1 MRDIS
6 ASPQPSGSAER
17 TPHAPQHR
25 TLNQQGPTYTS
36 QREIAYEA
44 DTSWMGD
51 TGRSLH
57 RTLTPDMDAFRD
69 PDPPVVESGSLVES
83 PSMTVGHGS
92 VYQSSISDLLS
103 RVCGSQMA
111 SEPVEELLAIYFA
124 WQEPQHMPVDEVL
137 FRRKYLKVPYA
148 DWHRRYEF
156 QPHGSVLLD
165 HAPACYTCSGI
176 ATPSII

>member
-1 MRDIS
+1 MRDV
-6 ASPQPSGSAER
+6 SPSLQPSGFAER

-25 TLNQQGPTYTS
+25 TPNRQGPTYTS
-36 QREIAYEA
+36 QREIAHEA

-51 TGRSLH
+51 TGRPLR
-57 RTLTPDMDAFRD
+57 RTLPLDIAAFRV
-69 PDPPVVESGSLVES
+69 PDPPAVDSGSLIES

-137 FRRKYLKVPYA
+137 FRRK
-148 DWHRRYEF
+148 
-156 QPHGSVLLD
+156 
-165 HAPACYTCSGI
+165 
-176 ATPSII
+176 